1 MKVLIPVDGSPNT
14 RHALQRVVEE
24 FVRNP
29 GMEVHLLNIQPTF
42 SRHIARFVKRRNL
55 SAWQQDEAQ
64 RALRPAKQW
73 LAKQSVPCT
82 VHVATG
88 SKADLIA
95 ETAERLQCDH
105 IVMGTARKNSL
116 TRMLQDSVT
125 NKVLELTRVPV
136 EVVAGASVSMLER
149 FGLPAGVGAIIG
161 VMALAAAD

>member
-1 MKVLIPVDGSPNT
+1 MKVLIPVDGSSNT

-29 GMEVHLLNIQPTF
+29 GMEVHLLNIQPMF
-42 SRHIARFVKRRNL
+42 SRHISRFVKRRNL
-55 SAWQQDEAQ
+55 SDWQQDEAQ
-64 RALRPAKQW
+64 RALRPARQW
-73 LAKQSVPCT
+73 LSKQNIPHT

-88 SKADLIA
+88 HKAELIA
-95 ETAERLQCDH
+95 ESAERLQCDH
-105 IVMGTARKNSL
+105 IVMGTARKNSF

-136 EVVAGASVSMLER
+136 EVVSGASTTLLER
-149 FGLPAGVGAIIG
+149 YGLPAGVGAIIG